1 MPKFVEEKIYEQW
14 RKFLCLMIT
23 NEDVSYSQTY
33 RETKL
38 TAEQVRAIFNAGYRL
53 AMAQTIDSLT
63 EVVKQNSSHETLER
77 IQRLIEHAQRRED
90 VSNCLS
96 LYKQHTSDE
105 KMFEEAVNR
114 KKQLDDCMS
123 RAVCSWSGE
132 EKM

>member
-1 MPKFVEEKIYEQW
+1 MTKVVEERIYEQW
-14 RKFLCLMIT
+14 RKFLCLMVT
-23 NEDVSYSQTY
+23 NEDVSYNQTY
-33 RETKL
+33 REPKL

-63 EVVKQNSSHETLER
+63 EEVKQNSSYETLER

-96 LYKQHTSDE
+96 LYEQHTCDE

-123 RAVCSWSGE
+123 RAVCSWSSE

>member
-1 MPKFVEEKIYEQW
+1 MPKLVEEKIYEQW